1 MKLLDIAALQQSSQ
15 GLSGTKG
22 GGAATA
28 SGLFKQLLS
37 GAGAQSGPVDA
48 ETAASASLSINDAM
62 QIIEKWMQSP
72 EEGMSADLLRALQTL
87 QGQTLQGQTLQGQ
100 TLKAT
105 DLKSLEELFQK
116 MESSIYGDQAEK
128 PGSEHSEQL
137 IQVHFFIY
145 QLFNQQPLSFD
156 AKLVQDIEGKGQDF
170 IDFLSKNE
178 VDEKLIQQVKEQVFS
193 QGSAP
198 KLNSMTQSE
207 LKHFNQLIDHMMASA
222 KGSDKEWKISLGELK
237 ELVSPKQESPLASPA
252 KGNASLEW
260 LIKKEVVK
268 GQSTAAPASEKIMT
282 HTLLPGHK
290 QFFQLQ
296 SAAPVQQTQT
306 TDEKPGTVDQQILN
320 TWKQM
325 KFTPFGNSS
334 GRFTVRLNPENL
346 GFITIQLTKQNGMY
360 ASKITA
366 STQAAKELL
375 EHHLPQLKQAL
386 PNMSVQVDRFH
397 IPLQSNE
404 QPLFGQFSE
413 ENKQQQP
420 KGQNFQQTDEQ
431 EAEFQDVLDAL
442 VGSDEEE
449 EEI

>member
-1 MKLLDIAALQQSSQ
+1 MKLLDIGALQQSSQ
-15 GLSGTKG
+15 GLSGLKG
-22 GGAATA
+22 GDAASA
-28 SGLFKQLLS
+28 RGLFKHLLS
-37 GAGAQSGPVDA
+37 GAGVQSNPVNSQPAGD
-48 ETAASASLSINDAM
+48 SLSINDAM

-72 EEGMSADLLRALQTL
+72 EEGIDGDLLGALQAL
-87 QGQTLQGQTLQGQ
+87 QGQ
-100 TLKAT
+100 KIDAS
-105 DLKSLEELFQK
+105 DLKSLEELFRK
-116 MESSIYGDQAEK
+116 MESTIYGDQADK
-128 PGSEHSEQL
+128 PASQHSEQL
-137 IQVHFFIY
+137 IQVHFFLY
-145 QLFNQQPLSFD
+145 QLLNQQPLSFD
-156 AKLVQDIEGKGQDF
+156 AKIVQDIQEKGEDF
-170 IDFLSKNE
+170 IQFLSKNGA
-178 VDEKLIQQVKEQVFS
+178 DEKLIQQVKEQFFS

-198 KLNSMTQSE
+198 KLNAISQSE
-207 LKHFNQLIDHMMASA
+207 LKHFNQLIDHMMANA

-237 ELVSPKQESPLASPA
+237 ELVSPRQESSLSSSA
-252 KGNASLEW
+252 KGAASLEW
-260 LIKKEVVK
+260 FIKKEVVK
-268 GQSTAAPASEKIMT
+268 GQSLAAPASEKTMT

-296 SAAPVQQTQT
+296 SAAPMQQTQT

-346 GFITIQLTKQNGMY
+346 GFITIQLTKQNGVY

-413 ENKQQQP
+413 ENKQQQS
-420 KGQNFQQTDEQ
+420 KGQSFQQPDEQ

>member
-1 MKLLDIAALQQSSQ
+1 MKLLDIGALQQSSQ
-15 GLSGTKG
+15 GLSGLKG
-22 GGAATA
+22 DSAASA
-28 SGLFKQLLS
+28 RGLFKQLLS
-37 GAGAQSGPVDA
+37 GAGAQSGPVHA
-48 ETAASASLSINDAM
+48 ETAAAASLSINDAM
-62 QIIEKWMQSP
+62 QIVEKWMQSP
-72 EEGMSADLLRALQTL
+72 EEGMNADLLSALQTL
-87 QGQTLQGQTLQGQ
+87 QGQTLESS
-100 TLKAT
+100 

-145 QLFNQQPLSFD
+145 QLLNQQPPSFD

-170 IDFLSKNE
+170 IHFLSKNG
-178 VDEKLIQQVKEQVFS
+178 VDEKLIQQVKEQFFS

-207 LKHFNQLIDHMMASA
+207 LKHFNQLIDHMMANA

-237 ELVSPKQESPLASPA
+237 ELISPKQESTLASPS

-268 GQSTAAPASEKIMT
+268 GQSAAAPASEKIMT

>member
-1 MKLLDIAALQQSSQ
+1 MKLLDIGALQQSSQ
-15 GLSGTKG
+15 GLSGPKG
-22 GGAATA
+22 SGAASA

-37 GAGAQSGPVDA
+37 GAGAQSGLVNA
-48 ETAASASLSINDAM
+48 ETAGATLSINDAM

-72 EEGMSADLLRALQTL
+72 EEGINGDLLSALQTL
-87 QGQTLQGQTLQGQ
+87 QGQTLDSS
-100 TLKAT
+100 

-116 MESSIYGDQAEK
+116 MESSIYGDQTDKSA
-128 PGSEHSEQL
+128 SEHSEQL

-145 QLFNQQPLSFD
+145 QLLNQQPLSFD
-156 AKLVQDIEGKGQDF
+156 AKLVQDIEAKGQDF
-170 IDFLSKNE
+170 IHFLSKNG
-178 VDEKLIQQVKEQVFS
+178 VDEKLIQQVKEQFFS

-198 KLNSMTQSE
+198 KLNSMSQSE
-207 LKHFNQLIDHMMASA
+207 LKHFNQLIDHMMANA
-222 KGSDKEWKISLGELK
+222 KGSDKELKIALGELK
-237 ELVSPKQESPLASPA
+237 ELVSPRQESTLATPA
-252 KGNASLEW
+252 KGANSLEW

-268 GQSTAAPASEKIMT
+268 GQSTAAPASEKTIT

-404 QPLFGQFSE
+404 QPLFGQQFNE
-413 ENKQQQP
+413 ENKQQQS
-420 KGQNFQQTDEQ
+420 KGQNSQQTDEQ

>member
-1 MKLLDIAALQQSSQ
+1 MKLLDIGALQQSSQ
-15 GLSGTKG
+15 GLSGPKG
-22 GGAATA
+22 GGVA
-28 SGLFKQLLS
+28 SARGLFKQLLS
-37 GAGAQSGPVDA
+37 GAGAQSGLVND
-48 ETAASASLSINDAM
+48 ETAGASLSINDAM

-72 EEGMSADLLRALQTL
+72 EEGIDGDLLEALQTL
-87 QGQTLQGQTLQGQ
+87 QSQTLDSS
-100 TLKAT
+100 

-116 MESSIYGDQAEK
+116 MEPSIYDDQADK
-128 PGSEHSEQL
+128 PASEHSEQL
-137 IQVHFFIY
+137 IQVHFFLY
-145 QLFNQQPLSFD
+145 QLLNQQPLSFD
-156 AKLVQDIEGKGQDF
+156 AKLVQDIEAKGQDF
-170 IDFLSKNE
+170 IHFLSKNG
-178 VDEKLIQQVKEQVFS
+178 VDEKLIQQVKEQFFS

-198 KLNSMTQSE
+198 KLNSMSQSE
-207 LKHFNQLIDHMMASA
+207 LKHFNQLIDHMMANA
-222 KGSDKEWKISLGELK
+222 KGSDKELKIALGELK
-237 ELVSPKQESPLASPA
+237 ELVSPRQESTLASPA
-252 KGNASLEW
+252 KGASSLEW

-268 GQSTAAPASEKIMT
+268 GQSTAAPASEKNIT

-296 SAAPVQQTQT
+296 SVAPVQQTQT

-404 QPLFGQFSE
+404 QSLFGQFNE
-413 ENKQQQP
+413 ENKQQQS
-420 KGQNFQQTDEQ
+420 KGQNFQKPDEQ

>member
-1 MKLLDIAALQQSSQ
+1 MKLLDIGALQQSSQ
-15 GLSGTKG
+15 GLLGVKG
-22 GGAATA
+22 SDAASA
-28 SGLFKQLLS
+28 RGLFKQLLS
-37 GAGAQSGPVDA
+37 GAGAQSGLVNA
-48 ETAASASLSINDAM
+48 EKASASLSINDAM

-72 EEGMSADLLRALQTL
+72 EEGIDGELLGALQTL
-87 QGQTLQGQTLQGQ
+87 QGQTLDSS
-100 TLKAT
+100 

-116 MESSIYGDQAEK
+116 MESSIYGDQTDQPA
-128 PGSEHSEQL
+128 SEHSEQL
-137 IQVHFFIY
+137 IQVHFFLY
-145 QLFNQQPLSFD
+145 QLLNQQPLSID
-156 AKLVQDIEGKGQDF
+156 TKLVKDIETKGQDF
-170 IDFLSKNE
+170 IHFLSKNG
-178 VDEKLIQQVKEQVFS
+178 VDEKLIQQVKEQFFS

-198 KLNSMTQSE
+198 KLNSMSQSE
-207 LKHFNQLIDHMMASA
+207 LKHFNQLIDHMMANA
-222 KGSDKEWKISLGELK
+222 KGSDKELKIALGELK
-237 ELVSPKQESPLASPA
+237 ELVSPRQESTLATPA
-252 KGNASLEW
+252 KGAASLEW

-268 GQSTAAPASEKIMT
+268 GQSTAAPASEKTIT

-290 QFFQLQ
+290 QLFQLQ

-404 QPLFGQFSE
+404 QSLFGQFNE
-413 ENKQQQP
+413 QNKQQQS
-420 KGQNFQQTDEQ
+420 KGHDFQQPDEQ

>member
-1 MKLLDIAALQQSSQ
+1 MKLLDIGALQQSSQ
-15 GLSGTKG
+15 SLSGLKG
-22 GGAATA
+22 EGAVSAR
-28 SGLFKQLLS
+28 GLFKQLLN
-37 GAGAQSGPVDA
+37 GAGIQSGPAISQPA
-48 ETAASASLSINDAM
+48 EITLSMNDAM
-62 QIIEKWMQSP
+62 QIIERWMQSP
-72 EEGMSADLLRALQTL
+72 EEGIDGDLLTALQAL
-87 QGQTLQGQTLQGQ
+87 QGQKLEG
-100 TLKAT
+100 A

-116 MESSIYGDQAEK
+116 MESVIYGDQDEK
-128 PGSEHSEQL
+128 PVAEHSEQL
-137 IQVHFFIY
+137 IQVHFFLY
-145 QLFNQQPLSFD
+145 QILNQQPVSFD
-156 AKLVQDIEGKGQDF
+156 AKLVQDIQAKGEDF
-170 IDFLSKNE
+170 IKFLTKNGA
-178 VDEKLIQQVKEQVFS
+178 DEKLIQQVKEQFFS

-198 KLNSMTQSE
+198 KLNNMSQSE
-207 LKHFNQLIDHMMASA
+207 LKHFNQLIDHMMANA

-237 ELVSPKQESPLASPA
+237 EMVAPRQESSFSSPA
-252 KGNASLEW
+252 KGAASLEW
-260 LIKKEVVK
+260 LMKKEVIK
-268 GQSTAAPASEKIMT
+268 GQGTAAPASEKTIT

-296 SAAPVQQTQT
+296 SAAPIQQTQT

-404 QPLFGQFSE
+404 QPSFGQFNE
-413 ENKQQQP
+413 EGKQQP
-420 KGQNFQQTDEQ
+420 SKGQSFQQPDEQ

-442 VGSDEEE
+442 VGSEEEE

>member
-1 MKLLDIAALQQSSQ
+1 MKLLDIGALQQSSQ
-15 GLSGTKG
+15 GLSGPKG
-22 GGAATA
+22 SGVNSA

-37 GAGAQSGPVDA
+37 GAGAQSESGLVNA
-48 ETAASASLSINDAM
+48 ETAGATLSINDAM

-72 EEGMSADLLRALQTL
+72 EEGIAENLLSALQTL
-87 QGQTLQGQTLQGQ
+87 QGQTLDSS
-100 TLKAT
+100 
-105 DLKSLEELFQK
+105 DLESLEELFQK
-116 MESSIYGDQAEK
+116 MESSIYGEQADK
-128 PGSEHSEQL
+128 PASEHSEQL
-137 IQVHFFIY
+137 IQVHFFLY
-145 QLFNQQPLSFD
+145 QLLNQQPLSFD
-156 AKLVQDIEGKGQDF
+156 AKIVQDIEAKGQDF
-170 IDFLSKNE
+170 IHFLSKNG
-178 VDEKLIQQVKEQVFS
+178 VDEKLIQQVKEQFFS
-193 QGSAP
+193 QQGSAP
-198 KLNSMTQSE
+198 KLNSMSQSE
-207 LKHFNQLIDHMMASA
+207 LKHFNQLIDHMMANA
-222 KGSDKEWKISLGELK
+222 KGSDKELKIALGELK
-237 ELVSPKQESPLASPA
+237 ELVSPRQESTLATPA
-252 KGNASLEW
+252 KGTASLEW

-268 GQSTAAPASEKIMT
+268 GQSTAAPASEKTIT

-296 SAAPVQQTQT
+296 SAAPIQQTQT

-404 QPLFGQFSE
+404 QSLFGQFNE
-413 ENKQQQP
+413 ESKQQQS
-420 KGQNFQQTDEQ
+420 KGHHFQNPDEQ

>member
-1 MKLLDIAALQQSSQ
+1 MKLLDIGALQQSSQ
-15 GLSGTKG
+15 GLSGLKG
-22 GGAATA
+22 GGSA
-28 SGLFKQLLS
+28 SARGLFKQLLS
-37 GAGAQSGPVDA
+37 GAGDQSGPVHA

-62 QIIEKWMQSP
+62 QIIEKWMKSP
-72 EEGMSADLLRALQTL
+72 EEGISADLLSALQTL
-87 QGQTLQGQTLQGQ
+87 QGRTLDS
-100 TLKAT
+100 T
-105 DLKSLEELFQK
+105 DLKSLEELFRK

-128 PGSEHSEQL
+128 LGSEHSEQL

-145 QLFNQQPLSFD
+145 QLLNQQPLSFD

-170 IDFLSKNE
+170 IHFLSKNG
-178 VDEKLIQQVKEQVFS
+178 VDEKLIQQVKAQFFS

-207 LKHFNQLIDHMMASA
+207 LKHFNQLIDHMMANA
-222 KGSDKEWKISLGELK
+222 KASDKEWKISLGELK
-237 ELVSPKQESPLASPA
+237 ELVSPKQESTLVSPA

-268 GQSTAAPASEKIMT
+268 GQSTAPASEKIMT

-296 SAAPVQQTQT
+296 SAASVQQTQT
-306 TDEKPGTVDQQILN
+306 TDEKPATVDQQILN

-413 ENKQQQP
+413 ENKQQQS
-420 KGQNFQQTDEQ
+420 KGHNFQQTDEQ
-431 EAEFQDVLDAL
+431 EEEFQDVLDAL

>member
-1 MKLLDIAALQQSSQ
+1 MKLLDIGALQQSSQ
-15 GLSGTKG
+15 GLSGLKG
-22 GGAATA
+22 SGAASA
-28 SGLFKQLLS
+28 RGLFKQLLS
-37 GAGAQSGPVDA
+37 GAGIQSGPVNSEPA
-48 ETAASASLSINDAM
+48 GASLSIDDAM
-62 QIIEKWMQSP
+62 QVIEKWMKSP
-72 EEGMSADLLRALQTL
+72 EEGIDGDLLGALQTL
-87 QGQTLQGQTLQGQ
+87 QGQKLDP
-100 TLKAT
+100 T

-116 MESSIYGDQAEK
+116 MEASIYGDQADK
-128 PGSEHSEQL
+128 PAAEHSEKL
-137 IQVHFFIY
+137 IQVHFFLY
-145 QLFNQQPLSFD
+145 QLLNQQPLSFD
-156 AKLVQDIEGKGQDF
+156 TKLVQDIGEKGQDF
-170 IDFLSKNE
+170 IHFLSKNGA
-178 VDEKLIQQVKEQVFS
+178 DEKLIQQVKEQFFS

-198 KLNSMTQSE
+198 KLNSMSQSE
-207 LKHFNQLIDHMMASA
+207 LKHFNQLIDHMMANA
-222 KGSDKEWKISLGELK
+222 KGSDKEWKIALGELK
-237 ELVSPKQESPLASPA
+237 ELVSPKQESSLASPA
-252 KGNASLEW
+252 KGAASLEW
-260 LIKKEVVK
+260 LIKKEIVK
-268 GQSTAAPASEKIMT
+268 GQSTATPASEKTMT

-296 SAAPVQQTQT
+296 STAPVQQTQT
-306 TDEKPGTVDQQILN
+306 SDEKPGTVDEQILN

-346 GFITIQLTKQNGMY
+346 GFITIQLTKQNGVY

-413 ENKQQQP
+413 ENKQHQS
-420 KGQNFQQTDEQ
+420 KGQNSQQPDEQ

>member
-1 MKLLDIAALQQSSQ
+1 MDIGALQQSSQ
-15 GLSGTKG
+15 SLSGLKT
-22 GGAATA
+22 GGATSARD
-28 SGLFKQLLS
+28 LFKQMLS
-37 GAGAQSGPVDA
+37 GAGGQSSQVNSEPA
-48 ETAASASLSINDAM
+48 ETSLSINDVLQM
-62 QIIEKWMQSP
+62 IEKWMQSP
-72 EEGMSADLLRALQTL
+72 EEGIDGGLLEAL
-87 QGQTLQGQTLQGQ
+87 QGQKLDSSDRQ
-100 TLKAT
+100 
-105 DLKSLEELFQK
+105 SLEELFQK
-116 MESSIYGDQAEK
+116 MESSIYGDHADKQAT
-128 PGSEHSEQL
+128 EHSGQFM
-137 IQVHFFIY
+137 QVYFFLY
-145 QLFNQQPLSFD
+145 QLLNEQPLNFD
-156 AKLVQDIEGKGQDF
+156 AKLVQDIQDKGQDF
-170 IDFLSKNE
+170 IDFLSKNGA
-178 VDEKLIQQVKEQVFS
+178 DEKLIQQVKEQFFS
-193 QGSAP
+193 QGSAS
-198 KLNSMTQSE
+198 KLNSMSKSE
-207 LKHFNQLIDHMMASA
+207 LKHFNQLIDHMMANA

-237 ELVSPKQESPLASPA
+237 EMLSPRHESSLASPS
-252 KGNASLEW
+252 KSTSPLEW
-260 LIKKEVVK
+260 FIQKEAVK
-268 GQSTAAPASEKIMT
+268 GQSAAAPASEKTMT

-296 SAAPVQQTQT
+296 SASPVQQTQT

-346 GFITIQLTKQNGMY
+346 GFITIQLTKQNGIY

-375 EHHLPQLKQAL
+375 EHNLTQLKQAL

-413 ENKQQQP
+413 GNKQQQSRE
-420 KGQNFQQTDEQ
+420 QHFQQPDEQ
-431 EAEFQDVLDAL
+431 EVEFQDVLDAL

>member
-1 MKLLDIAALQQSSQ
+1 MDIGALQQSSQ
-15 GLSGTKG
+15 GLSGPKG
-22 GGAATA
+22 SGAASA

-37 GAGAQSGPVDA
+37 GAGAQSGLVNA
-48 ETAASASLSINDAM
+48 ETAGATLSINDAM

-72 EEGMSADLLRALQTL
+72 EEGINGDLLSALQTL
-87 QGQTLQGQTLQGQ
+87 QGQTLDSS
-100 TLKAT
+100 

-116 MESSIYGDQAEK
+116 MESSIYGDQMDKSA
-128 PGSEHSEQL
+128 SEHSEQL

-145 QLFNQQPLSFD
+145 QLLNQQPLSFD
-156 AKLVQDIEGKGQDF
+156 AKLVQDIEAKGQDF
-170 IDFLSKNE
+170 IHFLSKNG
-178 VDEKLIQQVKEQVFS
+178 VDEKLIQQVKEQFFS

-198 KLNSMTQSE
+198 KLNSMSQSE
-207 LKHFNQLIDHMMASA
+207 LKHFNQLIDHMMANA
-222 KGSDKEWKISLGELK
+222 KGSDKELKIALGELK
-237 ELVSPKQESPLASPA
+237 ELVSPRQESTLATPA
-252 KGNASLEW
+252 KGANSLEW

-268 GQSTAAPASEKIMT
+268 GQSTAAPASEKTIT

-404 QPLFGQFSE
+404 QPLFGQQFNE
-413 ENKQQQP
+413 ENKQQQS
-420 KGQNFQQTDEQ
+420 KGQNSQQTDEQ

>member
-1 MKLLDIAALQQSSQ
+1 MKLLDIGALQQSSQ
-15 GLSGTKG
+15 GLSGPKG
-22 GGAATA
+22 SGAASA

-37 GAGAQSGPVDA
+37 GAGAQSGLVNA
-48 ETAASASLSINDAM
+48 ETAGATLSINDAM

-72 EEGMSADLLRALQTL
+72 EEGINGDLLSALQTL
-87 QGQTLQGQTLQGQ
+87 QGQTLDSS
-100 TLKAT
+100 

-116 MESSIYGDQAEK
+116 MESSIYGDQMDKSA
-128 PGSEHSEQL
+128 SEHSEQL

-145 QLFNQQPLSFD
+145 QLLNQQPLSFD
-156 AKLVQDIEGKGQDF
+156 AKLVQDIEAKGQDF
-170 IDFLSKNE
+170 IHFLSKNG
-178 VDEKLIQQVKEQVFS
+178 VDEKLIQQVKEQFFS

-198 KLNSMTQSE
+198 KLNSMSQSE
-207 LKHFNQLIDHMMASA
+207 LKHFNQLIDHMMANA
-222 KGSDKEWKISLGELK
+222 KGSDKELKIALGELK
-237 ELVSPKQESPLASPA
+237 ELVSPRQESTLATPA
-252 KGNASLEW
+252 KGANSLEW

-268 GQSTAAPASEKIMT
+268 GQSTAAPASEKTIT

-404 QPLFGQFSE
+404 QPLFGQQFNE
-413 ENKQQQP
+413 ENKQQQS
-420 KGQNFQQTDEQ
+420 KGQNSQQTDEQ

>member
-1 MKLLDIAALQQSSQ
+1 MKLLDIGALQQSSQ
-15 GLSGTKG
+15 GLSGPKG
-22 GGAATA
+22 SGAASA

-37 GAGAQSGPVDA
+37 GAGAQSGLVDA
-48 ETAASASLSINDAM
+48 ETAGATLSINDAM

-72 EEGMSADLLRALQTL
+72 EEGINGDLLSALQTL
-87 QGQTLQGQTLQGQ
+87 QGQTLDSS
-100 TLKAT
+100 

-116 MESSIYGDQAEK
+116 MESSIYGDQADK
-128 PGSEHSEQL
+128 PATEHSEQL

-145 QLFNQQPLSFD
+145 QLLNQQPLSFD
-156 AKLVQDIEGKGQDF
+156 AKLVQDIEAKGQDF
-170 IDFLSKNE
+170 IHFLSKNG
-178 VDEKLIQQVKEQVFS
+178 VDEKLIQQVKEQFFL

-198 KLNSMTQSE
+198 KLNSMSQSE
-207 LKHFNQLIDHMMASA
+207 LKHFNQLIDHMMANA
-222 KGSDKEWKISLGELK
+222 KGSDKELKIALGELK
-237 ELVSPKQESPLASPA
+237 ELVSPRQESTLATPA
-252 KGNASLEW
+252 KGANSLEW

-268 GQSTAAPASEKIMT
+268 GQSTAAPASEKTIT
-282 HTLLPGHK
+282 HTLLPSHK

-404 QPLFGQFSE
+404 QPLFGQFNE
-413 ENKQQQP
+413 ENKQQQS
-420 KGQNFQQTDEQ
+420 KGQNFQKPDEQ